1 MEGMRV
7 SLVRVLVLL
16 GLTMVTEMA
25 MVMTMVMAMEAAMGM
40 ATATEMAA
48 HGRLGD
54 LLVGGDRL

>member
-7 SLVRVLVLL
+7 SLVRVLGLL

-25 MVMTMVMAMEAAMGM
+25 MVMAMEAVMGM

>member
-25 MVMTMVMAMEAAMGM
+25 MVMAMEAVMGM

-54 LLVGGDRL
+54 LLVCGDRL

>member
-25 MVMTMVMAMEAAMGM
+25 MVMAMEAVMGM

-54 LLVGGDRL
+54 LLAGGDRL